1 MQINWFPGHMTKA
14 LRLIE
19 ENIKLVDIVCYVLD
33 ARAPLACL
41 NPSINT
47 ILADKPIVYILNKSD
62 LADSNK
68 VNLWVKH
75 FVSSRFYAVALD
87 ATKSSS
93 SKLLLNELNKIK
105 LLRIDKFK
113 NKGVNTSVR
122 VMIVGIPNSG
132 KSTIINMLCGRK
144 SAMTGDKPG
153 VTKGKQWVKLAN
165 AMDLLDTPG
174 TLWSSIDSQRLA
186 RHLAFIGSIKDD
198 ILDITDLAVYLVE
211 ELLIQYPQAISTRYN
226 IFTDSVK
233 PIEII
238 DAICVKRGFVIK
250 GGEYDRERCSKA
262 LLDDLRK
269 GKLGRI
275 TFEIPEAANE

>member
-1 MQINWFPGHMTKA
+1 MTKA

-47 ILADKPIVYILNKSD
+47 ILDDKPIVYILNKSD

-75 FVSSRFYAVALD
+75 FVSSKFYAVALD

-105 LLRIDKFK
+105 LLRVDKFK

-211 ELLIQYPQAISTRYN
+211 ELLNQYPQAISTRYN

-275 TFEIPEAANE
+275 TFETPEAANE